1 MPSVSPPRR
10 RPCRARCSHLRDYRR
25 VGNGVLCARDRAIAS
40 RCSAVAVGADRDH
53 TDKAAPSRSVG
64 CRTLRR
70 HAAAR
75 RAAYRFSLACA
86 SVLLAMAR
94 APPPSRLSHRAVGD
108 VRTGAVSHR
117 RCWRRQRWQLRRW
130 CWRRRCWAWRQQ
142 RDTVLALG
150 SSCTSYSG
158 GKSTVRRWAGGGV
171 RGDKVRPT
179 RSTPE
184 RAIVMCLV
192 GMVPCTVDT
201 PHKRTV
207 FNRRLI
213 GLRGLGCPLT
223 SARSAA
229 PVTAPPT
236 GDTSHAHMLATARLA
251 SRDSRA
257 AATTS
262 QAICRILAL
271 RCQPK

>member
-1 MPSVSPPRR
+1 MPSVPPPRR
-10 RPCRARCSHLRDYRR
+10 RPCRARCSRPRDYRR

-75 RAAYRFSLACA
+75 RAAAYRFSLACA

-130 CWRRRCWAWRQQ
+130 CWRRWRCWAWRQQ

-150 SSCTSYSG
+150 SSRTSYGG

-192 GMVPCTVDT
+192 GMMPCTVDT
-201 PHKRTV
+201 AHKRSV

-229 PVTAPPT
+229 PVTAPPP
-236 GDTSHAHMLATARLA
+236 ATHPTHTCLRL
-251 SRDSRA
+251 RGLRA
-257 AATTS
+257 ATRAPPPP
-262 QAICRILAL
+262 QAKRSVESWH
-271 RCQPK
+271 